1 MFFLKV
7 RNGKDR
13 VTFAFY
19 DVIAHVT
26 YDDHWNDKNATLGNV
41 WPPLDM
47 KSAKAL
53 DEIHENVLEKGI
65 LKWIFDVTP
74 SLQIVNTQAPQPS
87 FLHPQPLKISLSF
100 HLLPNPAVMAVLRVH
115 GSPIST
121 AVMRVVAALYEKGLE
136 FEFVTIDMKA
146 GQHKS
151 EAFLALNVSWIV
163 FSHDR
168 GKLFANVLLKVFF
181 VDVVWPERILRVSLT
196 DEWVGFVR

>member
-1 MFFLKV
+1 MFGLRWIWNRQK
-7 RNGKDR
+7 
-13 VTFAFY
+13 
-19 DVIAHVT
+19 
-26 YDDHWNDKNATLGNV
+26 HWMAMD
-41 WPPLDM
+41 
-47 KSAKAL
+47 
-53 DEIHENVLEKGI
+53 ENVLEKGI
-65 LKWIFDVTP
+65 LKWIFNVTP

-87 FLHPQPLKISLSF
+87 SLHSQPLKILLSF

-121 AVMRVVAALYEKGLE
+121 AVMRVVAALYEKELE

-163 FSHDR
+163 FSRDR